1 MDAKLF
7 YWTGA
12 LVNMAAM
19 FGFLV
24 VGVRAIR
31 AGEVAKHRRSM
42 LTAAALVIGFL
53 ISFLLK
59 SYMIGFED
67 FTLWSRLAV
76 TNLRVHETF
85 VSLMILAASVA
96 LVQAWRMRDT
106 RNVTKDRE
114 HEMAPDRTVWWH
126 RRAGWTAVVAGG
138 FGLLTAAFVLIGMLQ
153 RAA

>member
-1 MDAKLF
+1 MDAKLL

-12 LVNMAAM
+12 LVNMAVM

-42 LTAAALVIGFL
+42 LTAGALVIAFL

-59 SYMIGFED
+59 SYVIGFED

-76 TNLRVHETF
+76 TNLRVHESF

-96 LVQAWRMRDT
+96 LVQAWRMRET

-114 HEMAPDRTVWWH
+114 HPMAPDGTVKWH
-126 RRAGWTAVVAGG
+126 RRAGWTAVVAGA